1 MIIVT
6 LQFVSQRGTAMGLEK
21 LLWAYF
27 DSGRFMA
34 DLELFALAEGLVV
47 RPPRMIGYDVE
58 GYKEEKRDNF
68 TEP

>member
-1 MIIVT
+1 MIIAT
-6 LQFVSQRGTAMGLEK
+6 LQFVSQRGTDFEK
-21 LLWAYF
+21 LLRAYF

-58 GYKEEKRDNF
+58 GYKEEKA
-68 TEP
+68 